1 MSFDGL
7 LGNQRLKE
15 NLTTSLRKGRASHFY
30 LITGPRGSG
39 KHTLAK
45 LLAAAL
51 MCQEDRRPCLTCGP
65 CRKIMSNLHPD
76 FITVEDPDHK
86 YIPVDMIRRV
96 RDEMFIR
103 PNEGSKKIYL
113 LPQAMRTEAQN
124 ALLKILEEPPAYGVF
139 ILLADNPEALL
150 PTVRSRCVELK
161 LLPLEDTILR
171 AALTKE
177 FPNAGSDA
185 ISAAMV
191 RSGGY
196 LGQARE
202 LLGDDTAL
210 PPQTT
215 QLVQAFCNRDGL
227 LLVQTLTPMEKWK
240 REQLL
245 PILQQWVELFEGA
258 LACRSGMRAVS
269 ALSTQLAAARSAQEL
284 NAAIC
289 ALQKAMEYSL
299 GNVST
304 GAICGWLRWSLR

>member
-1 MSFDGL
+1 MGFEAL
-7 LGNQRLKE
+7 LGNRRLKE
-15 NLTTSLRKGRASHFY
+15 NLTTSLRKGRTSHFY

-39 KHTLAK
+39 KHTLAT

-51 MCQEDRRPCLTCGP
+51 MCDGTDRPCQICGP
-65 CRKIMSNLHPD
+65 CRKIMNGLHPD
-76 FITVEDPDHK
+76 FITVEDPEHK
-86 YIPVDMIRRV
+86 YIPVDRIRQV

-103 PNEGSKKIYL
+103 PNEGNKKIYL
-113 LPQAMRTEAQN
+113 LPQAMRVEAQN
-124 ALLKILEEPPAYGVF
+124 ALLKILEEPPQYGVF
-139 ILLADNPEALL
+139 ILLAENPEALL

-161 LLPLEDTILR
+161 LLPLEDDQLR
-171 AALTKE
+171 VALTRE
-177 FPNAGSDA
+177 FPDADDNAIA
-185 ISAAMV
+185 AAMT

-202 LLGDDTAL
+202 LLREDAAV

-215 QLVQAFCNRDGL
+215 QLVQAYCNRDSL

-240 REQLL
+240 RDQLL
-245 PILQQWVELFEGA
+245 PILQQWTELFEGA
-258 LACRSGMRAVS
+258 LACRGGMQ
-269 ALSTQLAAARSAQEL
+269 ALSPMSAQLAANRSAMEL
-284 NAAIC
+284 NAAIT

>member
-1 MSFDGL
+1 MGFEGL

-15 NLTTSLRKGRASHFY
+15 NLTNSLQKGRASHFY

-39 KHTLAK
+39 KRTLAR

-51 MCQEDRRPCLTCGP
+51 MCQEAHRPCLTCSP
-65 CRKIMSNLHPD
+65 CRKILNQLHPD
-76 FITVEDPDHK
+76 FITVEDPEHK
-86 YIPVDMIRRV
+86 YIPVDMIRQMRE
-96 RDEMFIR
+96 EMFIR
-103 PNEGSKKIYL
+103 PNEGNKKIYL
-113 LPQAMRTEAQN
+113 LPQAMRVEAQN

-139 ILLADNPEALL
+139 LLLAENPEALL

-161 LLPLEDTILR
+161 LLPLEEPILR
-171 AALTKE
+171 SALVKE
-177 FPNAGSDA
+177 FPQADSDT
-185 ISAAMV
+185 ISAAIT

-202 LLGDDTAL
+202 LLAGESDL
-210 PPQTT
+210 PPQTS

-240 REQLL
+240 RDQLL

-258 LACRSGMRAVS
+258 LACRAGMRAVS
-269 ALSTQLAAARSAQEL
+269 ALSGQLAAARSAAEL
-284 NAAIC
+284 NAAITS
-289 ALQKAMEYSL
+289 LQKAIEYSL

>member
-1 MSFDGL
+1 MGFEGL

-15 NLTTSLRKGRASHFY
+15 NLTNSLQKGRASHFY

-39 KHTLAK
+39 KRTLAR

-51 MCQEDRRPCLTCGP
+51 MCQEAHRPCLTCGP
-65 CRKIMSNLHPD
+65 CRKILNRLHPD
-76 FITVEDPDHK
+76 FITVEDPEHK
-86 YIPVDMIRRV
+86 YIPVDMIRQMRE
-96 RDEMFIR
+96 EMFIR
-103 PNEGSKKIYL
+103 PNEGDKKIYL
-113 LPQAMRTEAQN
+113 LPQAMRVEAQN

-139 ILLADNPEALL
+139 LLLAENPEALL

-161 LLPLEDTILR
+161 LLPLEEPILR
-171 AALTKE
+171 SALVKE
-177 FPNAGSDA
+177 FPQADSDT
-185 ISAAMV
+185 ISAAIT

-196 LGQARE
+196 MGQARE
-202 LLGDDTAL
+202 LLAGESDL
-210 PPQTT
+210 PPQTS

-240 REQLL
+240 RDQLL

-258 LACRSGMRAVS
+258 LACRAGMRAVS
-269 ALSTQLAAARSAQEL
+269 ALSGQLAAARSAAEL
-284 NAAIC
+284 NAAITS
-289 ALQKAMEYSL
+289 LQKAIEYSL

>member
-1 MSFDGL
+1 MGFDAL

-39 KHTLAK
+39 KRTLSR

-51 MCQEDRRPCLTCGP
+51 MCEASDRPCQTCGP
-65 CRKIMSNLHPD
+65 CRKIMNGLHPD
-76 FITVEDPDHK
+76 FITVEDPEHK
-86 YIPVDMIRRV
+86 YIPVDLIRRV

-113 LPQAMRTEAQN
+113 LPQAMRVEAQN
-124 ALLKILEEPPAYGVF
+124 ALLKILEEPPTYGVF
-139 ILLADNPEALL
+139 ILLAENPEALL

-161 LLPLEDTILR
+161 LLPLEEDLLR
-171 AALTKE
+171 STLTRE
-177 FPNAGSDA
+177 FPEAGSDA
-185 ISAAMV
+185 ISAAMT

-202 LLGDDTAL
+202 LLQEDTAL
-210 PPQTT
+210 PPQTA
-215 QLVQAFCNRDGL
+215 QLVQAYCNRDSL

-240 REQLL
+240 RDQLL
-245 PILQQWVELFEGA
+245 PILQQWTELFEGA
-258 LACRSGMRAVS
+258 LACRSGMRALSPLS
-269 ALSTQLAAARSAQEL
+269 AQLAANRSAAEL
-284 NAAIC
+284 NAAIA
-289 ALQKAMEYSL
+289 ALQKATEYSL

>member
-1 MSFDGL
+1 MGFDAL

-15 NLTTSLRKGRASHFY
+15 NLTNSLRKGRASHFY
-30 LITGPRGSG
+30 LITGPKGSG
-39 KHTLAK
+39 KRTLAK

-51 MCQEDRRPCLTCGP
+51 MCEGSDKPCLRCAA
-65 CRKIMSNLHPD
+65 CRKIANGTHPD
-76 FITVEDPDHK
+76 LIAVEDAEHK
-86 YIPVDMIRRV
+86 YIPVDRIRQV

-103 PNEGSKKIYL
+103 PNEGSKKIYQISQ
-113 LPQAMRTEAQN
+113 PMRMEAQN
-124 ALLKILEEPPAYGVF
+124 ALLKILEEPPSYGVF
-139 ILLADNPEALL
+139 LLLAENPEALL

-161 LLPLEDTILR
+161 LLPLEDSLLR
-171 AALTKE
+171 SALAKE

-185 ISAAMV
+185 LSAAIL

-202 LLGDDTAL
+202 LLQEDAAI

-215 QLVQAFCNRDGL
+215 QLVQAYCNRDGL

-240 REQLL
+240 RDQLL
-245 PILQQWVELFEGA
+245 PILQQWTEIFEGA
-258 LACRSGMRAVS
+258 LACRSGMQ
-269 ALSTQLAAARSAQEL
+269 ALSPLSAQLAANRSAAEL
-284 NAAIC
+284 NDAIS